1 MEITSLKKIVFT
13 GVAFA
18 VSLTLAAQE
27 HNTTLVNHLQN
38 SNQGGKV
45 TIHQD
50 ARLNARMGKFGEGS
64 TLERINNVSYIVT
77 PGYRIQVYSGND
89 QRRSKQEAS
98 QKEKQIK
105 EIDPQMETYITFN
118 APVWRLRVGNF
129 RTYEE
134 ADARL
139 RLLKREL
146 PKMGKEMYIVQDNVR
161 FPIYGSSPN
170 ASDNP

>member
-1 MEITSLKKIVFT
+1 M
-13 GVAFA
+13 
-18 VSLTLAAQE
+18 SLTLAAQE
-27 HNTTLVNHLQN
+27 RNTTLVNHLQN

-118 APVWRLRVGNF
+118 APRMAVESRKLPYLRRG
-129 RTYEE
+129 
-134 ADARL
+134 
-139 RLLKREL
+139 
-146 PKMGKEMYIVQDNVR
+146 
-161 FPIYGSSPN
+161 
-170 ASDNP
+170 